1 MLILMY
7 ICYLKFYIYYL
18 IVFYLYIIDKCFF
31 IFLILCVGWE
41 NENLWNLYN
50 KVMENMYWIFFFG
63 NNNYGF
69 VYEFS
74 GFIV

>member
-1 MLILMY
+1 M
-7 ICYLKFYIYYL
+7 CGFRWGGGGG
-18 IVFYLYIIDKCFF
+18 C
-31 IFLILCVGWE
+31 WE
-41 NENLWNLYN
+41 NENLGNLYN
-50 KVMENMYWIFFFG
+50 KVMGNMYWIFFFG